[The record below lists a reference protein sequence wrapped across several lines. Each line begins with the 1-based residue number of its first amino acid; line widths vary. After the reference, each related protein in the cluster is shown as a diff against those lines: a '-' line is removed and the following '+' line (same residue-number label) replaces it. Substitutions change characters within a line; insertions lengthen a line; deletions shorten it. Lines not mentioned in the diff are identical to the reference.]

1 MVKEEKYTLK
11 QLRGL
16 RGMTQAELARK
27 VGISETTIYEYETQ
41 EGRLE
46 RAKYTTIYHIAEA
59 LDVEVDDIFLDTTWI
74 KSKRT
79 QEA

>member
-1 MVKEEKYTLK
+1 MVKGEKYTIK

-16 RGMTQAELARK
+16 RGMTQAELARR
-27 VGISETTIYEYETQ
+27 VGVSETTIGEYETQ

-46 RAKYTTIYHIAEA
+46 RAKYTTIYNIAQA
-59 LDVEVDDIFLDTTWI
+59 LNVEVDNIFLDMTWI
-74 KSKRT
+74 KSKFK